1 MLHEEAEHV
10 DLVGSQLVKVAAVL
24 VGALQLNKCIHHFY
38 YYKSVFRIT
47 GGAGFIKPSHL
58 RNLSQF
64 NLTTRDRNTPLPVDP
79 PA

>member
-24 VGALQLNKCIHHFY
+24 VGALQYKCIHHFY
-38 YYKSVFRIT
+38 DYKSVFRIT

-58 RNLSQF
+58 LNF
-64 NLTTRDRNTPLPVDP
+64 EFVTI
-79 PA
+79 